1 MCGVRWCVSVCQRT
15 GAARLAVADCLFQ
28 FGNTG
33 VCRCLLRGCA
43 NGGGK
48 EGGKFGAGGA
58 GGGKVGGGAGDDFG
72 KCKHNGGG
80 FRGLEGHKVVNNGGI
95 EVVTHSGGG
104 ALNIGVNG
112 TFAGGGAD
120 CVHTPKVFQKSGVG
134 GHFIG
139 FHSSKFLVVVWG
151 ACVIPFVLCR

>member
-15 GAARLAVADCLFQ
+15 GAGAARLAVADCLFQ

-33 VCRCLLRGCA
+33 VSRCLLRGCA

-80 FRGLEGHKVVNNGGI
+80 FRGLDGHKVVNNGGI
-95 EVVTHSGGG
+95 EVVTHRGGG
-104 ALNIGVNG
+104 ALYIGING
-112 TFAGGGAD
+112 TFAGGGRGGVYA
-120 CVHTPKVFQKSGVG
+120 PKVFHQSGVG
-134 GHFIG
+134 GELVGI
-139 FHSSKFLVVVWG
+139 HSSKILFIGGGCVVFPLV
-151 ACVIPFVLCR
+151 

>member
-1 MCGVRWCVSVCQRT
+1 MSKNGS
-15 GAARLAVADCLFQ
+15 GARARLVGADFLFQ
-28 FGNTG
+28 FGNSC
-33 VCRCLLRGCA
+33 VSRCLLRGCA

-48 EGGKFGAGGA
+48 EGGEFGACGA
-58 GGGKVGGGAGDDFG
+58 GGGEFGGGGADDVG
-72 KCKHNGGG
+72 KCFHSSGGLG
-80 FRGLEGHKVVNNGGI
+80 WLNAHKVVNNGG
-95 EVVTHSGGG
+95 GGLLAHTLINAG
-104 ALNIGVNG
+104 NIGING
-112 TFAGGGAD
+112 GFAAGGAD

>member
-1 MCGVRWCVSVCQRT
+1 MGCG
-15 GAARLAVADCLFQ
+15 GAFQYVKERARARRGRLAVADCLFQ

-72 KCKHNGGG
+72 KGKHNGGG
-80 FRGLEGHKVVNNGGI
+80 FRGLDGHKVVNNGGI

-104 ALNIGVNG
+104 ALYIGING
-112 TFAGGGAD
+112 TFAGGGRGGVYA
-120 CVHTPKVFQKSGVG
+120 PKVFHQSGVG
-134 GHFIG
+134 GELVGI
-139 FHSSKFLVVVWG
+139 HSSKILVIGGGCVVFPL
-151 ACVIPFVLCR
+151 V